1 MLFILFAKEGCYPNI
16 FCLVTNFMLHRND
29 FFLAYTNYFIQLS
42 YVVNFASFD
51 RIFLV
56 GNCVC
61 AAG

>member
-1 MLFILFAKEGCYPNI
+1 MLFILFAKEGCYPNM

-29 FFLAYTNYFIQLS
+29 FFLAYMNYFIQPELCCEL
-42 YVVNFASFD
+42 YFFD